1 MRGSVQ
7 ENRTPGES
15 RRVRL
20 PTRSCLSAAPGA
32 KAYSSSNFFC
42 ILFLLKRVFF
52 LVLFFPVLIHPGPGP
67 TPGVKT
73 CFQKGQ
79 ISMR

>member
-20 PTRSCLSAAPGA
+20 PTRSCLLRLLVRRLS
-32 KAYSSSNFFC
+32 SSSNFFC
-42 ILFLLKRVFF
+42 ILFLLKCVFF